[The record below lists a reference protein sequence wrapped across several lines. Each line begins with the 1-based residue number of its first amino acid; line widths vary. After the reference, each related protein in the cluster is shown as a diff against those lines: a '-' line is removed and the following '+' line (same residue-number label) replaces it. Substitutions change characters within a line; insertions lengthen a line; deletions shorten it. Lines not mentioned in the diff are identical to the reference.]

1 MAFGPFA
8 FTLGF
13 IFWVERLKQ
22 RVFLVSNCNLVCY
35 YLSKSRVVGK
45 DFVRRKHVKRF
56 STTICLALLVVAM
69 TFTLAG
75 CKSPKQDVGDI
86 VITAP
91 ETETPVVE
99 EPAPVEEV
107 KEETPV
113 VEEPAPTVEEPAP
126 VEEAPAVE
134 AKEEAPVVEEPKT
147 EVAVV
152 YKPVAKKY
160 TFAGYELTV
169 IADKGRAV
177 ISYPSIIAKADIDAA
192 AQAAVAA
199 YGKAYDLSGVYYD
212 VNEADHVLTVYYPES
227 WGMEELA
234 LAEQIVMND
243 LPGYAAAAYAALQPA
258 KEEAP
263 VEEEIV
269 AVEEPEAEI
278 AVVYSPVSQK
288 YTFAGYELSV
298 VADKGH
304 AVISYPSIIAK
315 ADIDAAAQAAVAA
328 YGKAYDLSGVY
339 YDVNEKEHVLTVY
352 YPESWG
358 MEELALAEQ
367 IIMKELPGYAAAAYA
382 ALQPAKEE
390 TPVEEEIVAEEVV
403 EPAFYTRDIELYGY
417 KASIIATGNKV
428 GIEYPSFVTTAEVR
442 AAAEAVYA
450 AYGQYLQGS
459 TLDIYDGDGF
469 AILTLAY
476 DLTEADFNYAA
487 DLVEAQLP
495 AYVQSLFAQ
504 ASAEE
509 EPAEVEE
516 VAVVAEAPAV
526 EETPAVEEPAPVEE
540 VKEEA
545 PVVEEQPAKTEE
557 PAKQLEAPKQEETK
571 TETPAAQPAATP
583 VAEPAPAK
591 KSNAGLIILIIV
603 LVLVAAAAVVVVL
616 KKKKN

>member
-1 MAFGPFA
+1 M
-8 FTLGF
+8 
-13 IFWVERLKQ
+13 
-22 RVFLVSNCNLVCY
+22 
-35 YLSKSRVVGK
+35 
-45 DFVRRKHVKRF
+45 KRF

-99 EPAPVEEV
+99 EPSPVEEV
-107 KEETPV
+107 KEEAPV

-126 VEEAPAVE
+126 VEEVPAEEV
-134 AKEEAPVVEEPKT
+134 KEEAPVVEEPKA

-212 VNEADHVLTVYYPES
+212 VNEMDHVLTVYYPES

-258 KEEAP
+258 KEETP

-504 ASAEE
+504 APAEE
-509 EPAEVEE
+509 ESAEVEE

-526 EETPAVEEPAPVEE
+526 EETPAVEEPAPV
-540 VKEEA
+540 
-545 PVVEEQPAKTEE
+545 VEEQPAKTEE
-557 PAKQLEAPKQEETK
+557 PAKQPEAPKQEETK
-571 TETPAAQPAATP
+571 TTAPAAQPAATP
-583 VAEPAPAK
+583 AAEPAPAK

>member
-1 MAFGPFA
+1 M
-8 FTLGF
+8 
-13 IFWVERLKQ
+13 
-22 RVFLVSNCNLVCY
+22 
-35 YLSKSRVVGK
+35 
-45 DFVRRKHVKRF
+45 KRF

-91 ETETPVVE
+91 ETETPVAE

-107 KEETPV
+107 KEEAPV

-126 VEEAPAVE
+126 VEEAPAEEV
-134 AKEEAPVVEEPKT
+134 KEEAPVVEEPKA

-212 VNEADHVLTVYYPES
+212 VNEMDHVLTVYYPES
-227 WGMEELA
+227 WGM
-234 LAEQIVMND
+234 
-243 LPGYAAAAYAALQPA
+243 G
-258 KEEAP
+258 
-263 VEEEIV
+263 
-269 AVEEPEAEI
+269 
-278 AVVYSPVSQK
+278 
-288 YTFAGYELSV
+288 
-298 VADKGH
+298 
-304 AVISYPSIIAK
+304 
-315 ADIDAAAQAAVAA
+315 
-328 YGKAYDLSGVY
+328 
-339 YDVNEKEHVLTVY
+339 
-352 YPESWG
+352 
-358 MEELALAEQ
+358 ELALAEQ

-504 ASAEE
+504 APAEE

-557 PAKQLEAPKQEETK
+557 PAKQPEAPKQEETK

-603 LVLVAAAAVVVVL
+603 LVVVAAAAVVVVL